1 MQQHLTAQEWARR
14 VQLDRAQGATAH
26 GITHTTGAK
35 VGGAHL
41 SDAANEPEPSS
52 AEDVHLA
59 EVSEVERQRI
69 AADLARDVNKGERLA
84 ARNDAHAMDLQ
95 IQLQGYIGGLS

>member
-1 MQQHLTAQEWARR
+1 MTSKALHEWHRR
-14 VQLDRAQGATAH
+14 VTLDIAQAFPLTPAVRIRASGN
-26 GITHTTGAK
+26 
-35 VGGAHL
+35 HL
-41 SDAANEPEPSS
+41 SSQNDEPEPSS
-52 AEDVHLA
+52 ADDIHLA